1 MLLSDRITVPRM
13 QFYAVEIARYVLE
26 LALVIS
32 LIHADYLS
40 RNRNGLNDWIYEK
53 AQEEKNKSK

>member
-1 MLLSDRITVPRM
+1 M
-13 QFYAVEIARYVLE
+13 QFYAVEIARYVLQQ
-26 LALVIS
+26 LAFVMSLV
-32 LIHADYLS
+32 HADCLS

>member
-1 MLLSDRITVPRM
+1 MSDRIIVPRM

-26 LALVIS
+26 LALVIL
-32 LIHADYLS
+32 LIHADYLG